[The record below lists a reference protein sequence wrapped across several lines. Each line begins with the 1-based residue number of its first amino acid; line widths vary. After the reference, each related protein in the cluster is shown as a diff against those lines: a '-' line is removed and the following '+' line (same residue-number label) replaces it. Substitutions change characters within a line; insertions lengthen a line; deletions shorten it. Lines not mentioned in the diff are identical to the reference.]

1 MTTDEK
7 LDLILETLK
16 RIEER
21 QKGVEERQK
30 GLEERQKVIK
40 QEVEEVEAANP
51 VRGSFASRD
60 QSAGKK

>member
-7 LDLILETLK
+7 LDLILETVK
-16 RIEER
+16 RI
-21 QKGVEERQK
+21 EERQK

-40 QEVEEVEAANP
+40 QEVEEVEAATP
-51 VRGSFASRD
+51 VRGSFATG

>member
-30 GLEERQKVIK
+30 VIK
-40 QEVEEVEAANP
+40 QEVGEVEAANP

-60 QSAGKK
+60 QSAGEK